1 MTQTNSRARV
11 KRDTVGGEGMIFL
24 FSQYHDQL
32 ATLES
37 FRVICKELIEQSSGK
52 RTTKD
57 KFIYELERATSKDV
71 MVTKVTNYLM
81 AGQGLGV

>member
-11 KRDTVGGEGMIFL
+11 KQDMVGGEGMIFL
-24 FSQYHDQL
+24 FSQYQYQA
-32 ATLES
+32 ATLEG
-37 FRVICKELIEQSSGK
+37 FRVTCKSLIEESSGK

-57 KFIYELERATSKDV
+57 KFIYELDRATSKDV

>member
-11 KRDTVGGEGMIFL
+11 KNDTVGEDGMKFL
-24 FSQYHDQL
+24 FSQYQT
-32 ATLES
+32 ATLEG
-37 FRVICKELIEQSSGK
+37 FRIICKNLIEESSGK

-57 KFIYELERATSKDV
+57 KFINELERATSKDY
-71 MVTKVTNYLM
+71 MVKKVTNYLM

>member
-1 MTQTNSRARV
+1 MTQSNSRVRV
-11 KRDTVGGEGMIFL
+11 KQDTVGEDGMKFL
-24 FSQYHDQL
+24 FSQYQT
-32 ATLES
+32 ATLEG
-37 FRVICKELIEQSSGK
+37 FRVTCKSLIEESSGK

-57 KFIYELERATSKDV
+57 IFIYELDRATSKDV

>member
-11 KRDTVGGEGMIFL
+11 KKDTVGEDGMKFL
-24 FSQYHDQL
+24 FSQYQT
-32 ATLES
+32 ATLDG
-37 FRVICKELIEQSSGK
+37 FRIICKGLIEESSGK
-52 RTTKD
+52 RSTKD
-57 KFIYELERATSKDV
+57 KFINEIERATSKDT

>member
-11 KRDTVGGEGMIFL
+11 KKDTVGEDGMKFL
-24 FSQYHDQL
+24 FSQYQT

-37 FRVICKELIEQSSGK
+37 FRVICKGLIEESSGK

-57 KFIYELERATSKDV
+57 KFL
-71 MVTKVTNYLM
+71 
-81 AGQGLGV
+81 

>member
-11 KRDTVGGEGMIFL
+11 KKDTVGEDGMKFL
-24 FSQYHDQL
+24 FSQYQS
-32 ATLES
+32 ATLEG
-37 FRVICKELIEQSSGK
+37 FRVICKSLIEESSGK

>member
-11 KRDTVGGEGMIFL
+11 KNDTVGEDGMKFL
-24 FSQYHDQL
+24 FSQYET
-32 ATLES
+32 ATLEG
-37 FRVICKELIEQSSGK
+37 FRIICKNLIEESSGK

-57 KFIYELERATSKDV
+57 KFINELERATSKDY
-71 MVTKVTNYLM
+71 MVKKVTNYLM

>member
-1 MTQTNSRARV
+1 MTQSNSRARV
-11 KRDTVGGEGMIFL
+11 RQDTVGEDGIKFL
-24 FSQYHDQL
+24 FSQYQA
-32 ATLES
+32 ATLEN
-37 FRVICKELIEQSSGK
+37 FRVTCKSLIEESSGK

-57 KFIYELERATSKDV
+57 KFIYELDRATSKDV

>member
-1 MTQTNSRARV
+1 MTQSNSRARV
-11 KRDTVGGEGMIFL
+11 RQDTVGEDGLKFL
-24 FSQYHDQL
+24 FSQYQA
-32 ATLES
+32 ATLEG
-37 FRVICKELIEQSSGK
+37 FRVTCKSLIEESSGK

-57 KFIYELERATSKDV
+57 KFIYELDRATSKDV

>member
-11 KRDTVGGEGMIFL
+11 KQDTVGEDGMKFL
-24 FSQYHDQL
+24 FSQYQS

>member
-1 MTQTNSRARV
+1 MTQTNSRARI
-11 KRDTVGGEGMIFL
+11 KQDTVGDSGMKFL
-24 FSQYHDQL
+24 FSQYQEV
-32 ATLES
+32 TLED
-37 FRVICKELIEQSSGK
+37 FRVICKSLIEESSGK

-57 KFIYELERATSKDV
+57 KFIYVLERATSKDV

>member
-1 MTQTNSRARV
+1 MTQTNSRVRV
-11 KRDTVGGEGMIFL
+11 KQDTIGKDGIKIL
-24 FSQYHDQL
+24 FSQYHA
-32 ATLES
+32 ATLEG
-37 FRVICKELIEQSSGK
+37 FRVTCKSLIEESSGK

-57 KFIYELERATSKDV
+57 KFIYELDRATSKDV

>member
-11 KRDTVGGEGMIFL
+11 KNDTVGEGGMKFL
-24 FSQYHDQL
+24 FSQYET
-32 ATLES
+32 ATLEG
-37 FRVICKELIEQSSGK
+37 FRIICKNLIEESSGK

-57 KFIYELERATSKDV
+57 KFINELERATSKDY
-71 MVTKVTNYLM
+71 MVKKVTNYLM

>member
-1 MTQTNSRARV
+1 MLFRSRV
-11 KRDTVGGEGMIFL
+11 KKDTVGEEGMKFL
-24 FSQYHDQL
+24 FSQYQS
-32 ATLES
+32 ASLEG
-37 FRVICKELIEQSSGK
+37 FRVICKNLIEESSGK

-57 KFIYELERATSKDV
+57 KFIYELDRATSKDV

>member
-1 MTQTNSRARV
+1 MTQTNSRVRV
-11 KRDTVGGEGMIFL
+11 KRDTVGDEGMKFL
-24 FSQYHDQL
+24 FSQHQT
-32 ATLES
+32 ATLEG
-37 FRVICKELIEQSSGK
+37 FRVICKSLIEESSGK

-57 KFIYELERATSKDV
+57 KFIYELDRATSKDV

>member
-11 KRDTVGGEGMIFL
+11 KQDMVGGEGMIFL
-24 FSQYHDQL
+24 FSQYHDQS
-32 ATLES
+32 ATLEG

-57 KFIYELERATSKDV
+57 KFIYELDRATSKDA

-81 AGQGLGV
+81 AGVGLGV

>member
-11 KRDTVGGEGMIFL
+11 KKDTVGEDGMKFL
-24 FSQYHDQL
+24 FSQYQT
-32 ATLES
+32 ATLDG
-37 FRVICKELIEQSSGK
+37 FRTICKGLIEESSGK
-52 RTTKD
+52 RSTKD
-57 KFIYELERATSKDV
+57 KFINEIERATSKDT

>member
-11 KRDTVGGEGMIFL
+11 KNDTVGNDGMKFL
-24 FSQYHDQL
+24 FNQYET
-32 ATLES
+32 ATLDG
-37 FRVICKELIEQSSGK
+37 FRIICKSLIEDSSGK

-57 KFIYELERATSKDV
+57 KFIYELERATSKDY
-71 MVTKVTNYLM
+71 MVKKVTNYLM